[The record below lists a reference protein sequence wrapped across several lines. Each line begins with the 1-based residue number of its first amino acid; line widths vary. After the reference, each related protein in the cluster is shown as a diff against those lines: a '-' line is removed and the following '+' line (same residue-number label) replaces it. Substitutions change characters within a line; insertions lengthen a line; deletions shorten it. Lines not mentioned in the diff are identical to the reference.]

1 MLIVTD
7 SNITDLNYKQM
18 KKDEIFFAP
27 ENYTGVQLTQTSA
40 NHTANMAKEL
50 YSTSESA
57 LNNMVF
63 YTTKLSLLG
72 SAEEKLL
79 REGTSTVANISDTL
93 KDIANLKSLIAW
105 LREAIKAKER
115 LISEAQC
122 SGFDDYGIEVPER
135 PERAAYI
142 SKEDYIAT
150 LGIKERNRYYYLEA
164 VCATI
169 GQYIHPD
176 GVYAQ
181 QRAALKKVIA
191 EPNTVQGSGRDTL
204 LYSKT
209 PSLPLQE
216 VEDTFMS
223 LQNTYR
229 SYQAEL
235 NSIKYQIE
243 DAVNKDT
250 AAKNIEYS
258 KAIEDYN
265 NKMAMLNAQL
275 EEKRKQAVLAAS
287 NLKIIIPDSLKAIYE
302 RVNSLGK
309 D

>member
-1 MLIVTD
+1 ME
-7 SNITDLNYKQM
+7 
-18 KKDEIFFAP
+18 KDKIFFG
-27 ENYTGVQLTQTSA
+27 ESGLTQTSA
-40 NHTANMAKEL
+40 NHIANMAKEL
-50 YSTSESA
+50 YSTAESV
-57 LNNMVF
+57 LDNMTF
-63 YTTKLSLLG
+63 YTTTLSLIGSPEERLIKQGLG
-72 SAEEKLL
+72 SLDNIPETMASIAE
-79 REGTSTVANISDTL
+79 
-93 KDIANLKSLIAW
+93 LKSLIAW

-122 SGFDDYGIEVPER
+122 SGFDDYGMETPER

-150 LGIKERNRYYYLEA
+150 LSIKERNRYYYLEA
-164 VCATI
+164 LCATI
-169 GQYIHPD
+169 GSYIHPGGKFASERD
-176 GVYAQ
+176 Q
-181 QRAALKKVIA
+181 LKKIIS
-191 EPNTVQGSGRDTL
+191 EPHQVSGSGRDTL
-204 LYSKT
+204 LYT
-209 PSLPLQE
+209 RQPSVELDK
-216 VEDTFMS
+216 VEDVFMS

-265 NKMAMLNAQL
+265 NKMAVLNAQL

-302 RVNSLGK
+302 KVNSLGK
-309 D
+309 KE